1 MQPLEKL
8 VEQEHLTRVLDEA
21 LVVDERRLLGAV
33 EEVRMVGALAKLPGD
48 GGCYALLQ
56 NTVEVNDGAR
66 GRSMLGPASRG
77 T

>member
-33 EEVRMVGALAKLPGD
+33 EEVRVVGALAKLPG
-48 GGCYALLQ
+48 GGMLIQ

-66 GRSMLGPASRG
+66 GRSILGPASRG
-77 T
+77 M